1 MIRCHN
7 MPFGAQVMDN
17 GTVCFQLWAPS
28 AARVVLQLVSSS
40 GVLTDIDM
48 PAETQGWFRVE
59 AGQAQPGMRY
69 RYRIDDSLAVP
80 DPASR
85 YQPDDVHGPSEIIEP
100 GAWQWRD
107 DDWQGRPW
115 EEVVLYELHVG
126 AFSEKGDFSSVVD
139 RLDDLATLG
148 VTALQLM
155 PVADF
160 PGRRD
165 WGYNGALPFAPDS
178 RYGRPEDLKALVE
191 AAHRRGLMVF
201 LDVVYN
207 HFGPEG
213 NYLGHYASA
222 FFSDRHPS
230 PWGAAI
236 NFDGANSHWVRQFF
250 IHNALYWLEE
260 FHLDGLRLDAVHAIH
275 DDSSP
280 DFLQDLA
287 QAVRAGPGHTR
298 PIHLVLENDNNA
310 AHYLLRDSA
319 GRPRAY
325 TAQWNDDLHHV
336 LHVIASGEQDGY
348 YQDYLSHP
356 IRHLGRCLTEGFAYQ
371 GEPSAYR
378 HRQLRGEASAFLPPT
393 AFVSFLQNHDQ
404 IGNRPLGERLDRLAS
419 EPMLEALA
427 TILLLAPSPPLL
439 FMGQEWATTQPFP
452 FFCDFGADLVTA
464 VREGRRRELALMH
477 GCEAERIV
485 TFDPCADE
493 TFTRAKLRWE
503 ERERPLH
510 AAWLAY
516 HRRLLDL
523 RHREIIPRLMNISGG
538 RAGYRILSELALMAW
553 WSLGDGTRLC
563 LYANLGDAAVTDI
576 PAAEGSVLFA
586 TTMGVKD
593 ALPPLSAAW
602 YLSEGGRD
610 G

>member
-1 MIRCHN
+1 MKRCHN

-17 GTVCFQLWAPS
+17 DTVCFQLWAPS
-28 AARVVLQLVSSS
+28 AARVVLQLVSAS
-40 GVLTDIDM
+40 GLITDIDM
-48 PAETQGWFRVE
+48 PVDTQGWFRVE
-59 AGQAQPGMRY
+59 ADQARPGMRY
-69 RYRIDDSLAVP
+69 SYRIDDTLAVP

-85 YQPDDVHGPSEIIEP
+85 YQPDDVHGPSEIIDP

-107 DDWQGRPW
+107 AAWQGRPW
-115 EEVVLYELHVG
+115 EELVFYELHVG
-126 AFSEKGDFSSVVD
+126 TFSAKGDFPGVVD
-139 RLDDLATLG
+139 RLDDLAALG

-191 AAHRRGLMVF
+191 AAHQRGLMVF

-213 NYLGHYASA
+213 NYLGRYASA
-222 FFSDRHPS
+222 FFSNRHPS

-236 NFDGANSHWVRQFF
+236 NFDGPDSHWVRQFF
-250 IHNALYWLEE
+250 IQNALYWLKE
-260 FHLDGLRLDAVHAIH
+260 FHLDGLRLDAVHAIR

-287 QAVRAGPGHTR
+287 QAVHDGPGKTR
-298 PIHLVLENDNNA
+298 PVHLVLENDNNA
-310 AHYLLRDSA
+310 AHYLCRDSA

-325 TAQWNDDLHHV
+325 TAQWNDDLHHA
-336 LHVIASGEQDGY
+336 LHVIASGERDGY
-348 YQDYLSHP
+348 YQDYWPDP
-356 IRHLGRCLTEGFAYQ
+356 IRHLGRCLTVGFSYQ

-378 HRQLRGEASAFLPPT
+378 HQQRRGEASAALPPT

-404 IGNRPLGERLDRLAS
+404 VGNRPLGERLDRLAS
-419 EPMLEALA
+419 EPMVKVLA
-427 TILLLAPSPPLL
+427 AILLLAPSPPLL
-439 FMGQEWATTQPFP
+439 FMGQEWAAAQPFP

-477 GCEAERIV
+477 GGEPERLV

-493 TFTRAKLRWE
+493 TFIQAKLRWE
-503 ERERPLH
+503 ERGRPPH

-516 HRRLLDL
+516 HRRLLEL

-538 RAGYRILSELALMAW
+538 RAGYRILSELALTAW
-553 WSLGDGTRLC
+553 WSLGDGTRLS
-563 LYANLGDAAVTDI
+563 LYANLGVAPVADI
-576 PAAEGSVLFA
+576 PAAEGSLLFA
-586 TTMGVKD
+586 TATGVKD

-602 YLSEGGRD
+602 YLSEGARD